1 MLIKYS
7 NSLDISQLCQLRQP
21 VETMGIISSHLGFQ
35 PLNFAL
41 SSSCILRPECYWYLR
56 VINTKTMTAVALS

>member
-41 SSSCILRPECYWYLR
+41 SLYL
-56 VINTKTMTAVALS
+56 T

>member
-41 SSSCILRPECYWYLR
+41 SLILRPECYWYLR